1 MLSLLNTTT
10 HAKGYLVISK
20 GSVETRRKAA
30 IHILS
35 RTDNAE
41 ILCEDPLVIRLRARD
56 YSEARSLVN
65 GLDSSVIV
73 ARESEELVRELCNA
87 EKSSQHAGILAPLVN
102 QIRLKSR
109 GILSGLVRTIPLIA
123 PSAVSTAGRIV
134 NDMNM
139 IIAGSI
145 ASGGVLI
152 MNLYSLR
159 KRHSPEKI
167 SKGNV

>member
-10 HAKGYLVISK
+10 PGKGYLAISK

-41 ILCEDPLVIRLRARD
+41 ILCEDPLVIRLKARD
-56 YSEARSLVN
+56 YSEARSLVD
-65 GLDSSVIV
+65 GLDGGVII

-87 EKSSQHAGILAPLVN
+87 EKSSQHTEILTPLVN

-109 GILSGLVRTIPLIA
+109 RILSELVRTIPLIA

-152 MNLYSLR
+152 MNLYSSR
-159 KRHSPEKI
+159 KRHNPGKI
-167 SKGNV
+167 SKGGV